1 MENYIVFREE
11 RKRMRVVNCRV
22 ADNIADGLHYAAQK
36 QGKSQYNLIADLLT
50 AYVVEGQ
57 KAEERGEDRLAIIE
71 DSISS
76 MQHNIRV
83 MGSLVVA
90 LLTAQV
96 GEEAAQKI
104 VREIT
109 DRGEKG

>member
-1 MENYIVFREE
+1 
-11 RKRMRVVNCRV
+11 MRVVNCRV
-22 ADNIADGLHYAAQK
+22 ADNIAEALHYEAQT

-50 AYVVEGQ
+50 AHVVEGQ
-57 KAEERGEDRLAIIE
+57 KAAERGEDRLAEIE

-83 MGSLVVA
+83 MGSLVIA

-96 GEEAAQKI
+96 GEEAAKKI

-109 DRGEKG
+109 DKGAKA